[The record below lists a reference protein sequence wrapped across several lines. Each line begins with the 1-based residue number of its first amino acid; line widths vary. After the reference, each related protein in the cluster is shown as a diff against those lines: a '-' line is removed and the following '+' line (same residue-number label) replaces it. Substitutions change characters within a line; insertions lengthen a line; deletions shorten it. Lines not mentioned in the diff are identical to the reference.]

1 MYLCKEPGLYIMSFT
16 RDLIVFFTLLN
27 NSVEEMLLSTH
38 ECTYLNVQTFR
49 NHITMRSYNNDMR
62 ARGSGLYIE

>member
-38 ECTYLNVQTFR
+38 KYTFECTNLR
-49 NHITMRSYNNDMR
+49 ESYHD
-62 ARGSGLYIE
+62 GFLQ

>member
-38 ECTYLNVQTFR
+38 ECAFECTNLRESCHDGFLQQ
-49 NHITMRSYNNDMR
+49 
-62 ARGSGLYIE
+62 